1 MRFLDKVERRLGWL
15 AIPNLIMYIVA
26 GRGIAY
32 MLAMSNPAYPAYLIL
47 DPEAVRRG
55 EVWRLVTYLFTPPG
69 GGLFFALIELYFTYL
84 VGKALETVWG
94 AFHFTLYYLVGTIA
108 IALVA
113 LFITNS
119 YATPSYL
126 NLSLFLAFAT
136 IFPDFTVLLFF
147 ILPVKVKYLGLIA
160 AAWLSYVFWMSGFSE
175 KIAITVAFSN
185 YLLFFWPEIILLA
198 RRNLSMLTGG
208 RAGRARITVI
218 PMPQPKSIHKCVAC
232 GMTER
237 EDPQM
242 DFRVCSCEK
251 CGPDGKEY
259 CMPHL
264 EEHRKETAEA

>member
-1 MRFLDKVERRLGWL
+1 MRFLDRIERHFRWI

-26 GRGIAY
+26 GRALAY
-32 MLAMSNPAYPAYLIL
+32 VLAMANPAYPAYLIM

-84 VGKALETVWG
+84 IGRALEAIWG
-94 AFHFTLYYLVGTIA
+94 AFHFTLYYLVGAIA
-108 IALVA
+108 IALVS

-136 IFPDFTVLLFF
+136 LFPDFSVLLFF
-147 ILPVKVKYLGLIA
+147 ILPIKVKYLGLIA
-160 AAWLSYVFWMSGFSE
+160 AGYLTFLFWMSGFAS

-185 YLLFFWPEIILLA
+185 YLLFFWPEIIALG
-198 RRNLSMLTGG
+198 RRNLSMLT
-208 RAGRARITVI
+208 RAGKPRITI
-218 PMPQPKSIHKCVAC
+218 LPILRPHSIHKCTVC
-232 GMTER
+232 GKTEHD
-237 EDPQM
+237 DPEIE
-242 DFRVCSCEK
+242 FRICACEK
-251 CGPDGKEY
+251 CGEGKEY

-264 EEHRKETAEA
+264 REHRGQESEA